1 MPFDKMVARLHF
13 YLSLTLHFIFKI
25 FIRSNINNKPKTLL
39 SYISVLNFV
48 TFKQR
53 SRNIIAKLASFLSQ
67 NTGADRKLNV
77 RPVMRLGLALC
88 LQVVLVCRYFLG
100 EQLQSAFQWN

>member
-1 MPFDKMVARLHF
+1 MRLDKMVARLHF

-39 SYISVLNFV
+39 SYISVLNLV

-53 SRNIIAKLASFLSQ
+53 SRNIIAKLASFFFTKYRKQEIERS
-67 NTGADRKLNV
+67 TGDEV
-77 RPVMRLGLALC
+77 GISFMPSGGSC
-88 LQVVLVCRYFLG
+88 L
-100 EQLQSAFQWN
+100 